1 MKMTA
6 RACAFGIISTAL
18 STTGCW
24 SRVDVASDLG
34 LDFWNVNRLES
45 EMKKSA
51 QMGLDLGRKLT
62 AVLRRC
68 ALKQDLA
75 IDLIDGRI
83 TLYEAGVRYRELN
96 SMEPVTIDLLRDAI
110 LAGTDEMRAA
120 RQVIEFVTNA
130 DHPSGPEVAAKLNRE
145 LSTIDR

>member
-6 RACAFGIISTAL
+6 RACAFGIISIAL

-24 SRVDVASDLG
+24 SRVGVASDLG
-34 LDFWNVNRLES
+34 LDFWNLNRLDT

-51 QMGLDLGRKLT
+51 QIGLDLDRKLM
-62 AVLRRC
+62 AVMRRC

-75 IDLIDGRI
+75 VDLIDGRI
-83 TLYEAGVRYRELN
+83 TLSEAAVRYRELN
-96 SMEPVTIDLLRDAI
+96 SMEPVLINLLRDAI
-110 LAGTDEMRAA
+110 PAGTDEIRAA

-130 DHPSGPEVAAKLNRE
+130 DHPRGLEVAAKLKRE
-145 LSTIDR
+145 LSQ